1 MLEDKKAIMCD
12 LDGTLINSMWVWDEI
27 DLEFLGARGLALP
40 EDFKREIEG
49 MSFTETAE
57 YSIRRFGLTESVEEL
72 MQIWKDMAR
81 DKYAHE
87 VTLKPGVVEFLTYC
101 KSRGLTMGIATSNS
115 RELAETVLQARGL
128 LAFIETIVTSCEVK
142 KGKPAPDV
150 YLEAARQL
158 HARPQQCLVFE
169 DIPAGILAGK
179 RAGMQVCAVEDSYS
193 VMHQEEKH
201 RLADFYIEDYREAIP
216 L

>member
-1 MLEDKKAIMCD
+1 MLEDKKAVIFD

-40 EDFKREIEG
+40 EDYKRAIEG

-72 MQIWKDMAR
+72 TQIWRDMAR

-101 KSRGLTMGIATSNS
+101 RKQGLTMGIATSNS
-115 RELAETVLQARGL
+115 RELAETVLRSRGL
-128 LAFIETIVTSCEVK
+128 FEFIETIVTACEVK

-158 HARPQQCLVFE
+158 HTKPEHCLVFE

-179 RAGMQVCAVEDSYS
+179 RAGMAVCAVEDSHS
-193 VMHQEEKH
+193 AIHQEEKH

-216 L
+216 R